1 MRRRQA
7 GNSKAVNWCVKFVNL
22 RELID
27 RRDLDSDAVI
37 VVVNEREISRG
48 KQISQTQLFAA
59 PLLPFPFPFH
69 HPTTALSIT
78 V

>member
-37 VVVNEREISRG
+37 VVVNERDFTR
-48 KQISQTQLFAA
+48 QISQTQLFVA